1 MRIFILKFDDIV
13 EVTESFSEHPY
24 YMHKNYSKGQIFR
37 EELIGSAAYKEVQ
50 KTVWT
55 VLHRDHK
62 GNGPK
67 WVYAETKHVPKE
79 VLLARMLV
87 D

>member
-1 MRIFILKFDDIV
+1 MRIFILKFDDTV
-13 EVTESFSEHPY
+13 EVTESFYEHPY
-24 YMHKNYSKGQIFR
+24 YTHKNYSKGQIFR
-37 EELIGSAAYKEVQ
+37 EELIGSMGY
-50 KTVWT
+50 VWT

-67 WVYAETKHVPKE
+67 WVYVETKYVPKE

>member
-1 MRIFILKFDDIV
+1 MRIFILKFDDTV
-13 EVTESFSEHPY
+13 EITESFSGHPY
-24 YMHKNYSKGQIFR
+24 YTHKNYPKGQIFC
-37 EELIGSAAYKEVQ
+37 ENLKGSLYSLGY
-50 KTVWT
+50 VWN

-62 GNGPK
+62 GNGPA

-79 VLLARMLV
+79 VLFARMLV